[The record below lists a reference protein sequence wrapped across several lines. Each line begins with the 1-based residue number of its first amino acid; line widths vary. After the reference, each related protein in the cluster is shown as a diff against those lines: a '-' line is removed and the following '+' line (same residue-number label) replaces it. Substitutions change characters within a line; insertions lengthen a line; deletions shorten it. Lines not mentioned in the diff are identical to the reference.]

1 MVLKKNFRDLIT
13 LGTSNLGA
21 SVILSFFWLFLASI
35 LAKTEYGELG
45 FLMSI
50 VNVGSAVAL
59 LGMRTTIVVFEAK
72 NQNVFPS
79 SFVVILI
86 SSSITAIVSFF
97 LTNNVYISFLIV
109 GLNIF
114 FIILSGLNSQQK
126 YNAFSKHKLIRSAL
140 TVIFALILYQIFGL
154 NGIFLGY
161 FLSTLLILKELK
173 PLIKNKKLDFSIL
186 KTKSKFIIFSYS
198 TSLSDVIFGWGDKM
212 IIGILFGFSILG
224 SFYFAFQYLLLL
236 ETFPRSLSIYFTP
249 QEAMGKRNKN
259 IKIFAV
265 IIAGLITILSIFAIP
280 YVINMFIPKYD
291 DSIIPIQIMSL
302 AVVPL
307 SVIGIQQSKFFGKEH
322 SREVL
327 MGGLIQSGFYLAL
340 IILLG
345 QNFGLIGLAF
355 GFLLGVISRMIFNFI
370 IGKKLGYYS

>member
-21 SVILSFFWLFLASI
+21 SVIISFFWLFLASI

-50 VNVGSAVAL
+50 VNVGSVVAL
-59 LGMRTTIVVFEAK
+59 LGMRSTIVVFEAK

-154 NGIFLGY
+154 NGIILGY

-186 KTKSKFIIFSYS
+186 KTKLKFISFTYS
-198 TSLSDVIFGWGDKM
+198 TSLSDVIFRWGDKM

-224 SFYFAFQYLLLL
+224 SFYFAVQYLLLL
-236 ETFPRSLSIYFTP
+236 ETFPRTLSIYFTP
-249 QEAMGKRNKN
+249 QEAKGKKNKKM
-259 IKIFAV
+259 KIFAV
-265 IIAGLITILSIFAIP
+265 IISGLITVVSIATIP
-280 YVINMFIPKYD
+280 YVINMFIPKYE

-302 AVVPL
+302 AVIPL
-307 SVIGIQQSKFFGKEH
+307 SVIGIQQSEFYGKEN
-322 SREVL
+322 SKDVL
-327 MGGLIQSGFYLAL
+327 MGSIIQSGFYLAL

-345 QNFGLIGLAF
+345 YNFGLIGLAF